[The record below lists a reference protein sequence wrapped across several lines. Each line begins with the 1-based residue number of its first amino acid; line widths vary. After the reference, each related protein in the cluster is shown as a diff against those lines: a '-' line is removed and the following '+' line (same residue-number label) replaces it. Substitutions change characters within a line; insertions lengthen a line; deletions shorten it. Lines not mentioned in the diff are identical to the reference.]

1 MESFKRH
8 NIIRFT
14 QNLCGWSIALALKNA
29 FQHCKLNNWEK
40 IGKKRYLWNVTKR
53 DKKELAVHY
62 YKKFCI
68 THIVILKITKVS
80 IIFSGVIDVTIKKTL
95 VYSLLIYN
103 TTNFLFFSLIVTIAV
118 LFTVS
123 VVFRHNYL
131 KYKWLH
137 WYL

>member
-80 IIFSGVIDVTIKKTL
+80 IIFSGVIDVTIKKNIGL
-95 VYSLLIYN
+95 QLIDLQHHKLPIFFIDCNYCSALHSIGC
-103 TTNFLFFSLIVTIAV
+103 FSSQLFKV
-118 LFTVS
+118 
-123 VVFRHNYL
+123 
-131 KYKWLH
+131 
-137 WYL
+137 